1 MRSQVVV
8 GIFEMLAVTAIW
20 GSVPVIFKLSGLPSP
35 VFVFFRVAIT
45 AVLLAATL
53 RRFACGGLTA
63 VLSGVFLA
71 LNWIFLFY
79 ATALMPVS
87 TAVMIYYAGPIMASV
102 YMHFL
107 GEKMQRPKLLAL
119 LISFTGVALLVGF
132 ASYVTPLGVLFAVL
146 SATFYAA
153 LIVASKLSAI
163 RMAPIHLVLCQTSVA
178 TFFTAPFL
186 ALYKFEAT
194 PSALVAV
201 FIAATVNTLLALF
214 LWYDALRR
222 ITVQLAS
229 ALSYLDPVYASIFAF
244 LFLGQTSSQWTAVG
258 GALVI
263 LGGIMS
269 IYAETRAD
277 KPGIKARLLEDVHVY
292 LFQHP
297 HVYDAVRPSFHK
309 VDVNPHV

>member
-45 AVLLAATL
+45 AVLLAVAL

-87 TAVMIYYAGPIMASV
+87 TAVMIYYAGPIMASA

-107 GEKMQRPKLLAL
+107 GEKMQRPKLVAL
-119 LISFTGVALLVGF
+119 LISFVGVTLLVGF
-132 ASYVTPLGVLFAVL
+132 AGYVTPLGVLFAVL
-146 SATFYAA
+146 SAAFYAA
-153 LIVASKLSAI
+153 LIVTSKLSTI
-163 RMAPIHLVLCQTSVA
+163 RMVPIRLVLCQTSVA
-178 TFFTAPFL
+178 TFFTVPFL
-186 ALYKFEAT
+186 ALYEFEAT
-194 PSALVAV
+194 PSALAAA
-201 FIAATVNTLLALF
+201 FTAATVNTLLALF

-229 ALSYLDPVYASIFAF
+229 ALSYLDPVYASVFAF
-244 LFLGQTSSQWTAVG
+244 LFLGQAPSQWTAVG
-258 GALVI
+258 GTLVI
-263 LGGIMS
+263 LGGIVS
-269 IYAETRAD
+269 IYAETQANKYINR
-277 KPGIKARLLEDVHVY
+277 
-292 LFQHP
+292 
-297 HVYDAVRPSFHK
+297 
-309 VDVNPHV
+309 

>member
-45 AVLLAATL
+45 AVLLAVAL

-107 GEKMQRPKLLAL
+107 GEKMQKPKFLAL
-119 LISFTGVALLVGF
+119 LISFTGVALLVGY
-132 ASYVTPLGVLFAVL
+132 ASYVTPLGLLFAVL
-146 SATFYAA
+146 SAAFYAA
-153 LIVASKLSAI
+153 LIVTSKLSTS
-163 RMAPIHLVLCQTSVA
+163 RTAPIYLVLCQTSVA
-178 TFFTAPFL
+178 TLFTAPFL
-186 ALYKFEAT
+186 AMYRFEAT
-194 PSALVAV
+194 PSALAAA
-201 FIAATVNTLLALF
+201 FTAATVNTLLALF

-229 ALSYLDPVYASIFAF
+229 ALSYLDPVYASVFAF
-244 LFLGQTSSQWTAVG
+244 LFLGQVPTQWTAVG

-269 IYAETRAD
+269 IYAETQANKYINR
-277 KPGIKARLLEDVHVY
+277 
-292 LFQHP
+292 
-297 HVYDAVRPSFHK
+297 
-309 VDVNPHV
+309 